1 MFLMENQF
9 KEIFGAW
16 IAAIG
21 TITSAIGS
29 TPFDFISSNV
39 RKDLN
44 VYGNVLQA
52 VGNAL
57 EADGQ
62 GEVSLEQIGN
72 EIQSIGNVTVISG
85 LIIEF
90 KEETQ
95 IKLVIAGNWTQALG
109 GLTALADEFED
120 ASDKDESLN
129 IIGNLLQ
136 SIGNSLQAIGGIEE
150 LKSIRNEDR
159 SNKEGNVNDVEKDI
173 DTQVNKKTNENE
185 EGKLID
191 IIGSWVQAVGS
202 VISLIGQIREESE
215 ELEGNDE

>member
-1 MFLMENQF
+1 MENQL
-9 KEIFGAW
+9 KEIFGAL

-29 TPFDFISSNV
+29 TPFYFIGSNV
-39 RKDLN
+39 RKELN

-62 GEVSLEQIGN
+62 GEISLEKIGN

-85 LIIEF
+85 LVIEF
-90 KEETQ
+90 KDETK

-120 ASDKDESLN
+120 TSDKDESLN
-129 IIGNLLQ
+129 IVGNLLQ
-136 SIGNSLQAIGGIEE
+136 ATGNSLQAIGGIYE
-150 LKSIRNEDR
+150 LKSKRELRQFSKEDR
-159 SNKEGNVNDVEKDI
+159 SNDVEENLE
-173 DTQVNKKTNENE
+173 TQVNSEPGENKK
-185 EGKLID
+185 GQLVD
-191 IIGSWVQAVGS
+191 IAGSWIQAVGS

-215 ELEGNDE
+215 ELEGSD

>member
-1 MFLMENQF
+1 MENQF

-16 IAAIG
+16 VAAIG

-62 GEVSLEQIGN
+62 EEVSLEKIGN

-85 LIIEF
+85 LIIDF

-120 ASDKDESLN
+120 TSDKDETLN

-136 SIGNSLQAIGGIEE
+136 SIGNSLQAIGGIDE
-150 LKSIRNEDR
+150 LKNIRNKDQ
-159 SNKEGNVNDVEKDI
+159 SNKEGNVNDVEKDTN
-173 DTQVNKKTNENE
+173 TQVNNETNENE

>member
-1 MFLMENQF
+1 MENQF

-16 IAAIG
+16 VAAIG

-62 GEVSLEQIGN
+62 GEVSLEKIGN

-85 LIIEF
+85 LIIDF

-120 ASDKDESLN
+120 TSDKDEHLN

-136 SIGNSLQAIGGIEE
+136 SIGNSLQAIGGIDE
-150 LKSIRNEDR
+150 LKSIRNEDQ
-159 SNKEGNVNDVEKDI
+159 SNKEGNVNDVEKDT
-173 DTQVNKKTNENE
+173 DTQVNNETNENE

>member
-1 MFLMENQF
+1 MENQF

-16 IAAIG
+16 VAAIG

-62 GEVSLEQIGN
+62 GEVSLEKIGN

-85 LIIEF
+85 LIIDF

-120 ASDKDESLN
+120 TSDKDEYLN

-136 SIGNSLQAIGGIEE
+136 SIGNSLQAIGGIDE
-150 LKSIRNEDR
+150 LISIRNEDQ
-159 SNKEGNVNDVEKDI
+159 SNKEGNVNDVEKDTN
-173 DTQVNKKTNENE
+173 TQVNNETNENE

>member
-1 MFLMENQF
+1 MENQF

-16 IAAIG
+16 VAAIG

-62 GEVSLEQIGN
+62 GEVSLEKIGN

-85 LIIEF
+85 LIIDF

-109 GLTALADEFED
+109 GLTALADEFKD
-120 ASDKDESLN
+120 TSDKDESLN

-150 LKSIRNEDR
+150 LKSIRNEDQ
-159 SNKEGNVNDVEKDI
+159 SNKEGNANDVEKDT
-173 DTQVNKKTNENE
+173 DVQVNHETNENE

>member
-1 MFLMENQF
+1 MENQF

-16 IAAIG
+16 VAAIG

-29 TPFDFISSNV
+29 TPFEFISSNV

-120 ASDKDESLN
+120 TSDKDESLN

-150 LKSIRNEDR
+150 LKSIRNENR

>member
-1 MFLMENQF
+1 MENQF

-29 TPFDFISSNV
+29 TPFDFISSNL

>member
-1 MFLMENQF
+1 MENQF

-16 IAAIG
+16 VAAIG

-44 VYGNVLQA
+44 IYGNVLQA

-120 ASDKDESLN
+120 TSDKDESLN

-150 LKSIRNEDR
+150 LKSIRNEDC
-159 SNKEGNVNDVEKDI
+159 SNKEGTVNDVEKDI
-173 DTQVNKKTNENE
+173 DTQINNETSENE

-215 ELEGNDE
+215 ELEEGDE

>member
-1 MFLMENQF
+1 MENQF

-29 TPFDFISSNV
+29 TPFEFISSNV

-120 ASDKDESLN
+120 TSDKDESLN

-150 LKSIRNEDR
+150 LKKYQE
-159 SNKEGNVNDVEKDI
+159 
-173 DTQVNKKTNENE
+173 
-185 EGKLID
+185 
-191 IIGSWVQAVGS
+191 
-202 VISLIGQIREESE
+202 
-215 ELEGNDE
+215 

>member
-1 MFLMENQF
+1 MENQF

-16 IAAIG
+16 VAAIG

-52 VGNAL
+52 AGNAL

-62 GEVSLEQIGN
+62 GEVSLEKIGN

-85 LIIEF
+85 LIIDF

-109 GLTALADEFED
+109 GLTALADEFKD
-120 ASDKDESLN
+120 TSDKDESLN

-150 LKSIRNEDR
+150 LKSIRNEDQ
-159 SNKEGNVNDVEKDI
+159 SNKEGNANDVEKDT
-173 DTQVNKKTNENE
+173 DVQVNHETNENE

>member
-1 MFLMENQF
+1 MENQF

-16 IAAIG
+16 VAAIG

-62 GEVSLEQIGN
+62 GEVSLEKIGN

-85 LIIEF
+85 LIIDF

-120 ASDKDESLN
+120 TSDKDESLN

-136 SIGNSLQAIGGIEE
+136 SIGNSLQAIGGIDE

-159 SNKEGNVNDVEKDI
+159 SNKEGNVNDVEKDTN
-173 DTQVNKKTNENE
+173 TQVNNETNENQ

>member
-1 MFLMENQF
+1 MENQF

-16 IAAIG
+16 VAAIG

-85 LIIEF
+85 LIIDF

-120 ASDKDESLN
+120 TSDKDEHLN

-136 SIGNSLQAIGGIEE
+136 SIGNSLQAIGGIDE
-150 LKSIRNEDR
+150 LISIRNEDQ
-159 SNKEGNVNDVEKDI
+159 SNKEGNVNDVEKDTN
-173 DTQVNKKTNENE
+173 TQVNNETNENE